1 MRRGGPGQRRKAT
14 RLVIGTTHRPA
25 AAAEVAKAVGGAE
38 RIVPRGGGTK
48 PALCAAEGADLLDLS
63 ALSGITEYLPSEYT
77 VTALAGTPLADVEAR
92 LAAEGQYLPF
102 DPLLVDAGSTVGGA
116 VAAGANGPGRLR
128 YGGLRDFLLAVA
140 FVDGRGEIVR
150 GGAKVVKN
158 AAGFDLPKLMVGSL
172 GRLGVL
178 TECTFKVFPH
188 PETCATVRVAGMAFD
203 EALAA
208 AGRIG
213 TGAVELECLELVHG
227 LAGWDLEIRI
237 GGRSYALD
245 ARLNR
250 VGDVFDSDVATL
262 VGDADTNRWRARR
275 ELHWAPPDASVL
287 KLPVT
292 PATAGV
298 LEQVLAELDAA
309 HAARIYSA
317 GIQQAF
323 LAWPAERSADLPALD
338 RALTESKLTA
348 LALRAPAG
356 TATKPILGY
365 RSGGELLRRVEQA
378 LDPAGRFGRLR

>member
-1 MRRGGPGQRRKAT
+1 MTGALSRPGS
-14 RLVIGTTHRPA
+14 P
-25 AAAEVAKAVGGAE
+25 AEVAEAVRGAA
-38 RIVPRGGGTK
+38 RVAPRGGGTK
-48 PALCAAEGADLLDLS
+48 PALWAAPGAEVLDLS

-102 DPLLVDAGSTVGGA
+102 DPLLVEAGSTVGGA

-128 YGGLRDFLLAVA
+128 YGGLRDFLLAVT
-140 FVDGRGEIVR
+140 FIDGRGEIIR

-188 PETCATVRVAGMAFD
+188 PEGCATLRVTGMALD

-208 AGRIG
+208 ARHVSA
-213 TGAVELECLELVHG
+213 GAVELECLDLVHG

-237 GGRSYALD
+237 GGRSFALD
-245 ARLNR
+245 ARLKR
-250 VGDVFDSDVATL
+250 TADLLGSDTATL
-262 VGDADTNRWRARR
+262 SGDADANHWRARR
-275 ELHWAPPDASVL
+275 ELRWAPPDASVL
-287 KLPVT
+287 KLPLT
-292 PATAGV
+292 PATASSLERV
-298 LEQVLAELDAA
+298 LTDLDAS
-309 HAARIYSA
+309 HAARVYSA

-323 LAWPAERSADLPALD
+323 LAWPAERHADLPAVD

-348 LALRAPAG
+348 LALRAPAE
-356 TATKPILGY
+356 TVAKPILGY

-378 LDPAGRFGRLR
+378 LDPDGRFGRL

>member
-1 MRRGGPGQRRKAT
+1 MTGAPSRPGS
-14 RLVIGTTHRPA
+14 
-25 AAAEVAKAVGGAE
+25 AAEVAAEVRGAK

-48 PALCAAEGADLLDLS
+48 PALWAAEGAHMLDVS

-92 LAAEGQYLPF
+92 LAAEGQYPPF

-128 YGGLRDFLLAVA
+128 YGGLRDFLLAVT

-188 PETCATVRVAGMAFD
+188 PESCATLRVAGLAFD

-208 AGRIG
+208 AGRISG
-213 TGAVELECLELVHG
+213 GAVELECLDLVHG

-245 ARLNR
+245 ARLKR
-250 VGDVFDSDVATL
+250 AADLLDSDVSTL
-262 VGDADTNRWRARR
+262 AGDADTQHWRARR
-275 ELHWAPPDASVL
+275 ELEWAPPDASVL
-287 KLPVT
+287 KLPLT

-298 LEQVLAELDAA
+298 LEQVLTDLNAT
-309 HAARIYSA
+309 HAARIFSA

-323 LAWPAERSADLPALD
+323 LAWPAERGADLPALD
-338 RALTESKLTA
+338 RALTEARLTA
-348 LALRAPAG
+348 LALRAPAE
-356 TATKPILGY
+356 AAAKPILGY

-378 LDPAGRFGRLR
+378 LDPAGRFGRL

>member
-1 MRRGGPGQRRKAT
+1 MTGVLSRPGS
-14 RLVIGTTHRPA
+14 PA
-25 AAAEVAKAVGGAE
+25 KVAEAVRGAE

-48 PALCAAEGADLLDLS
+48 PSLWAVDGAEVLDLS

-77 VTALAGTPLADVEAR
+77 VTALAGTPVSEVTER

-128 YGGLRDFLLAVA
+128 YGGLRDFLLAVT
-140 FVDGRGEIVR
+140 FIDGRGEIIH

-188 PETCATVRVAGMAFD
+188 PESCATLRVVGMTLD

-208 AGRIG
+208 ASRVGA
-213 TGAVELECLELVHG
+213 GAVELECLDLVHG
-227 LAGWDLEIRI
+227 LAGWDLEMRI
-237 GGRSYALD
+237 GGRSFALD

-250 VGDVFDSDVATL
+250 VAGFLDSALSTPGNAGVSPASGRKAL
-262 VGDADTNRWRARR
+262 SGNADAHHWRARR
-275 ELHWAPPDASVL
+275 ELHWAAPDAAIL
-287 KLPVT
+287 KCPLT
-292 PATAGV
+292 PAAVAT
-298 LEQVLAELDAA
+298 LEKMLADLDADRI
-309 HAARIYSA
+309 ARVYSA
-317 GIQQAF
+317 GAQQAL
-323 LAWPAERSADLPALD
+323 LAWPAERNADLPVLD
-338 RALTESKLTA
+338 QALTASKLTA

-356 TATKPILGY
+356 AVASPILGY

-378 LDPAGRFGRLR
+378 LDPDGRFGRLG

>member
-1 MRRGGPGQRRKAT
+1 M
-14 RLVIGTTHRPA
+14 IGTVHRPA
-25 AAAEVAKAVGGAE
+25 SAAEVAKAAGGAE

-48 PALCAAEGADLLDLS
+48 PALCAAQGADVLDLS
-63 ALSGITEYLPSEYT
+63 ALNGITEYLPSEYT

-140 FVDGRGEIVR
+140 FVDGRGEIIR

-188 PETCATVRVAGMAFD
+188 PESCATLRVAGLAFD

-208 AGRIG
+208 AGRVG
-213 TGAVELECLELVHG
+213 GGAVELECLDLVHG
-227 LAGWDLEIRI
+227 AAGWGLEIRI
-237 GGRSYALD
+237 GGRSHALE

-250 VGDVFDSDVATL
+250 AADLLDSGASTL
-262 VGDADTNRWRARR
+262 VGDADTRHWRARR
-275 ELHWAPPDASVL
+275 ELHWAAPDASVF

-298 LEQVLAELDAA
+298 LEQVLAELEAA
-309 HAARIYSA
+309 RAARIYSA

-348 LALRAPAG
+348 LALRAPAA

-378 LDPAGRFGRLR
+378 LDPAGRFGRL

>member
-1 MRRGGPGQRRKAT
+1 M
-14 RLVIGTTHRPA
+14 IGTTHRPA
-25 AAAEVAKAVGGAE
+25 SAAEAAKAVGGAE

-77 VTALAGTPLADVEAR
+77 VTALAGTPLADVETR

-102 DPLLVDAGSTVGGA
+102 DPLLVDAGSSVGGA

-188 PETCATVRVAGMAFD
+188 PERCATLRVAGMAFD

-213 TGAVELECLELVHG
+213 TGAVELECLDLVHG
-227 LAGWDLEIRI
+227 LTGWDLEIRI

-250 VGDVFDSDVATL
+250 AADVFDSDVATL
-262 VGDADTNRWRARR
+262 VGDADTQHWRARR

-287 KLPVT
+287 KLPLT

-298 LEQVLAELDAA
+298 LEQVLADLDAA
-309 HAARIYSA
+309 HIARIYSA
-317 GIQQAF
+317 GVQQAF
-323 LAWPAERSADLPALD
+323 LAWPAERSADLFALD

-378 LDPAGRFGRLR
+378 LDSAGRFARLG

>member
-1 MRRGGPGQRRKAT
+1 MTGA
-14 RLVIGTTHRPA
+14 VSRPHQ
-25 AAAEVAKAVGGAE
+25 AAEVAETVRGAV

-48 PALCAAEGADLLDLS
+48 PALWAGDGAEVLDLS
-63 ALSGITEYLPSEYT
+63 SLSGITEYLPSEYT
-77 VTALAGTPLADVEAR
+77 VTALAGTPLAEVTER

-128 YGGLRDFLLAVA
+128 YGGLRDFLLAVT

-188 PETCATVRVAGMAFD
+188 PESCATLLVRGMALD

-208 AGRIG
+208 ASRVSS
-213 TGAVELECLELVHG
+213 GAVELECLDLVHG
-227 LAGWDLEIRI
+227 LAGWDLELRI
-237 GGRSYALD
+237 GGRSFALE

-250 VGDVFDSDVATL
+250 TADLLDSDTGTL
-262 VGDADTNRWRARR
+262 AGNADANHWRARG

-287 KLPVT
+287 KLPLT
-292 PATAGV
+292 PATASSLERV
-298 LEQVLAELDAA
+298 LTDLDAT
-309 HAARIYSA
+309 HAARVYSA
-317 GIQQAF
+317 GVQQAF
-323 LAWPAERSADLPALD
+323 LAWPAERHADLPDVD
-338 RALTESKLTA
+338 RALTGSKLTA
-348 LALRAPAG
+348 LALRAPAE
-356 TATKPILGY
+356 TAVKPILGY

-378 LDPAGRFGRLR
+378 LDPAGRFGRL

>member
-1 MRRGGPGQRRKAT
+1 MTGALSRPGSA
-14 RLVIGTTHRPA
+14 VEV
-25 AAAEVAKAVGGAE
+25 AEVVRAAE

-48 PALCAAEGADLLDLS
+48 PALWAVDGAEILDLS
-63 ALSGITEYLPSEYT
+63 SLNGITEYLPSEYT
-77 VTALAGTPLADVEAR
+77 VTALAGTPLLEVIER

-128 YGGLRDFLLAVA
+128 YGGLRDFLLAVT
-140 FVDGRGEIVR
+140 FVDGRGEIVH

-188 PETCATVRVAGMAFD
+188 PESCATLRVVGMGLE

-208 AGRIG
+208 AGRVG
-213 TGAVELECLELVHG
+213 AGAVELECLDLVHG
-227 LAGWDLEIRI
+227 LAGWDLEVRI
-237 GGRSYALD
+237 GGRSFALD

-250 VGDVFDSDVATL
+250 VAGLLESALSTPGNAGVSPASGRKALSV
-262 VGDADTNRWRARR
+262 DADAHHWRARG
-275 ELHWAPPDASVL
+275 ELHWAAPDAAIL
-287 KLPVT
+287 KCPLT
-292 PATAGV
+292 PAAVAT
-298 LEQVLAELDAA
+298 LEKILADLDADRI
-309 HAARIYSA
+309 ARVYSA
-317 GIQQAF
+317 GAQQAL
-323 LAWPAERSADLPALD
+323 LAWPAERSADLPDLD
-338 RALTESKLTA
+338 RALTESRLAA

-356 TATKPILGY
+356 AVASPILGY

-378 LDPAGRFGRLR
+378 LDPDGRFGRLG